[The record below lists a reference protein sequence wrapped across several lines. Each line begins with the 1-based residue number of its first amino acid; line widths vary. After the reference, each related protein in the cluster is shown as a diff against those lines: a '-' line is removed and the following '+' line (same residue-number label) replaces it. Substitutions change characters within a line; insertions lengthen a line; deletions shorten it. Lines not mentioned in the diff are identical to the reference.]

1 MTTVT
6 KIRKQILRR
15 IERLP
20 DEDLPMVD
28 SCLKKLETRSTKKEK
43 ILAYAGAWDDMDKSI
58 FREFTDELTTRR
70 QKIKA

>member
-1 MTTVT
+1 MATVT
-6 KIRKQILRR
+6 KIRKQVLRR

-28 SCLKKLETRSTKKEK
+28 SYLKKLETRSTKKER
-43 ILAYAGAWDDMDKSI
+43 ILAYAGAWNDLDETI

-70 QKIKA
+70 RKV

>member
-1 MTTVT
+1 
-6 KIRKQILRR
+6 
-15 IERLP
+15 
-20 DEDLPMVD
+20 MVD
-28 SCLKKLETRSTKKEK
+28 SYLKKLETRSTKKEK

>member
-1 MTTVT
+1 MATVT
-6 KIRKQILRR
+6 KIRKQVLRR

-28 SCLKKLETRSTKKEK
+28 SYLKKLETRSTKKER
-43 ILAYAGAWDDMDKSI
+43 ILAYAGAWNDLDENG

-70 QKIKA
+70 RKN